1 MRVLTTLALVSL
13 MLLACAESADA
24 QARKLSDAEL
34 DRVTAGGV
42 SPETRP
48 AVPTPSPSTPIAFEF
63 KSPAGSR
70 HVVEGIGSVQV
81 LDRDPHS
88 TVTNS
93 LILRD
98 NAQQNL
104 QSLINVTAVNSMIQV
119 LVNLNISINSTIAS
133 LNQINA
139 SSGP

>member
-1 MRVLTTLALVSL
+1 MRVLNTLAYG
-13 MLLACAESADA
+13 MLLAVVCAGSAHA

-42 SPETRP
+42 KAP
-48 AVPTPSPSTPIAFEF
+48 APAIPAQPTSGSVTFEF

-70 HVVEGIGSVQV
+70 HTVEGTGSVQV
-81 LDRDPHS
+81 LEYDAR
-88 TVTNS
+88 VATNS

-98 NAQQNL
+98 QAQQNL

>member
-1 MRVLTTLALVSL
+1 MKRVLSALVVGSL
-13 MLLACAESADA
+13 VLLASPATADA
-24 QARKLSDAEL
+24 QARKLSDSEL

-42 SPETRP
+42 NAPAPAIPVRP
-48 AVPTPSPSTPIAFEF
+48 ASGSVAFEF

-70 HVVEGIGSVQV
+70 HTVEGNGSVQV
-81 LDRDPHS
+81 LETDARRATS
-88 TVTNS
+88 S
-93 LILRD
+93 LLLSD

-119 LVNLNISINSTIAS
+119 LVNLNISINSAITS

-139 SSGP
+139 PSGP

>member
-1 MRVLTTLALVSL
+1 MRLLRTLVSATL
-13 MLLACAESADA
+13 LVLACAGPADA

-42 SPETRP
+42 SAPPP
-48 AVPTPSPSTPIAFEF
+48 AIQAPLPSGPVVFEF

-70 HVVEGIGSVQV
+70 HAVEGTGSVQV
-81 LDRDPHS
+81 LETDSRS
-88 TVTNS
+88 VTNT
-93 LILRD
+93 LMLRD

>member
-1 MRVLTTLALVSL
+1 MRALTTLFGSL
-13 MLLACAESADA
+13 LWLACAGAADA

-34 DRVTAGGV
+34 DRVTAGSASS
-42 SPETRP
+42 SPGP
-48 AVPTPSPSTPIAFEF
+48 AVPAAAPSSPVTFEF

-70 HVVEGIGSVQV
+70 HVVEGTGSLQV
-81 LDRDPHS
+81 LERDARS
-88 TVTNS
+88 SVASS
-93 LILRD
+93 LVLRD